1 MYLTTNP
8 QINGSELRY
17 FRMVSN
23 SCSTNGTL
31 RVKAK
36 GLGTISDMDNSMHK
50 IQITWIRIKTNGI
63 KDERTSFSRGN
74 RSGHYT
80 KNDKNMKIWNWSKWK
95 TRITLKRRG
104 ELICLGSSRAVSC
117 KSGKNPQNIL
127 FPAKK
132 VIYFQLHTNP
142 VISRFTWPLQK
153 FELS

>member
-1 MYLTTNP
+1 M
-8 QINGSELRY
+8 
-17 FRMVSN
+17 
-23 SCSTNGTL
+23 
-31 RVKAK
+31 
-36 GLGTISDMDNSMHK
+36 GL
-50 IQITWIRIKTNGI
+50 KTN
-63 KDERTSFSRGN
+63 RTSFSRGN

-132 VIYFQLHTNP
+132 VIYFQLQTNP
-142 VISRFTWPLQK
+142 VISRFTWSLQK
-153 FELS
+153 FDACQMWMRNIVVNLERNSNHHLNANVYVFITHAYVLIFGFWKKKY